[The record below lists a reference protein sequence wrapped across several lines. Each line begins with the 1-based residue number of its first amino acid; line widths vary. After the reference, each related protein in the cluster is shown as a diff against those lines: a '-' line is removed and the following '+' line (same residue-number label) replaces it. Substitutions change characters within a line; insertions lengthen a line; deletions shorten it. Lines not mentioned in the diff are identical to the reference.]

1 MGREFHVSP
10 SINEAYYVVEDQ
22 RFLRGRGIWRERLR
36 RKKNGRKVRSKR
48 LSRDCLAIGIA
59 PEVLG
64 DFGTAG
70 EGCSGAV
77 LESKQGLHDASRG
90 SVHDL

>member
-1 MGREFHVSP
+1 M
-10 SINEAYYVVEDQ
+10 
-22 RFLRGRGIWRERLR
+22 LR
-36 RKKNGRKVRSKR
+36 RISDFCGAEGFGEKGCVERRTEEKSDRNGFQGIAWR
-48 LSRDCLAIGIA
+48 LEIA

-77 LESKQGLHDASRG
+77 
-90 SVHDL
+90 

>member
-1 MGREFHVSP
+1 MCP
-10 SINEAYYVVEDQ
+10 
-22 RFLRGRGIWRERLR
+22 LRLMKHTMLWRISDFCGAEGFGEKGCGERRTEEKSDRNGFQGIAWRLE
-36 RKKNGRKVRSKR
+36 
-48 LSRDCLAIGIA
+48 IA

-90 SVHDL
+90 SVHDLQE